1 MATKPRM
8 PPAGMMSGNPTQQGQ
23 GGQAEAMTT
32 GPGPSPMPAPM
43 QGQEQGQ
50 EFFTEDDMKEHGMRC
65 AIMAKW
71 DTVLRQVYWENA
83 GDPKRQVVASTIYE
97 IMVHFGFENPPEET
111 QQQETA

>member
-8 PPAGMMSGNPTQQGQ
+8 PPAGMMRNTPDDGAG
-23 GGQAEAMTT
+23 AMMAQSQM
-32 GPGPSPMPAPM
+32 GPGPAPTPAPVPATM
-43 QGQEQGQ
+43 QQEDQLY
-50 EFFTEDDMKEHGMRC
+50 TEDEMKEHGLKC
-65 AIMAKW
+65 AILAKW

-97 IMVHFGFENPPEET
+97 IMVHFGFENPPEEG